1 MGHLRRLAEAKDR
14 WLLGVLG
21 HTVSPQTHVRAEPK
35 TMTLSG
41 KGGPFRCDEV
51 LPDYGGSESND
62 CVLRGKGN
70 SGTQTHTGK
79 PCVEEAEVGTMQ
91 LQIQDLGNHQEPGE
105 AGKIFP

>member
-41 KGGPFRCDEV
+41 KGGLSDVMRS
-51 LPDYGGSESND
+51 Y
-62 CVLRGKGN
+62 RIM
-70 SGTQTHTGK
+70 
-79 PCVEEAEVGTMQ
+79 VGLSLMIVS
-91 LQIQDLGNHQEPGE
+91 L
-105 AGKIFP
+105 